1 MICLWNFF
9 FLLSG
14 SDMKLL
20 PWSVVGCFLFIL
32 LMSFCFVLLFTEFVQ
47 MMTAKWSSPTLLLAS
62 LEDKKKSVTCFTYLL
77 QKSYC
82 FCIENIT
89 ECWKMKKS
97 VHVKIN
103 TNLKKHYL
111 HVLVSGPVPKDELD
125 ISNNRNNTCKQN
137 RQQLKKALGD
147 LLIGSSC

>member
-1 MICLWNFF
+1 
-9 FLLSG
+9 
-14 SDMKLL
+14 
-20 PWSVVGCFLFIL
+20 
-32 LMSFCFVLLFTEFVQ
+32 
-47 MMTAKWSSPTLLLAS
+47 
-62 LEDKKKSVTCFTYLL
+62 
-77 QKSYC
+77 
-82 FCIENIT
+82 
-89 ECWKMKKS
+89 MKKS